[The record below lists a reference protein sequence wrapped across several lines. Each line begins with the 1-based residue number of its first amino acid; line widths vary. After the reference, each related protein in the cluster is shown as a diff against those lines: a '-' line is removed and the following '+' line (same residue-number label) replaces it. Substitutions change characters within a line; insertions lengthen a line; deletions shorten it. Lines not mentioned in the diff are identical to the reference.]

1 MFVTKVIIFVYR
13 SRTEVHSSFP
23 SQGKYSDFFFLLCR
37 CLECLVDNNRS
48 DEEGRR
54 HWVAM
59 YFTYNSF
66 TAYRTGKER
75 RRFVYIRLTA
85 ISFNATNI
93 FHTAGVVVL
102 DVRLCCESAATTAYL
117 LLCPLHVV
125 VPTAT

>member
-59 YFTYNSF
+59 YFTYKKQFYCIQDGKGTTSICVYQINSNF
-66 TAYRTGKER
+66 FQRNQYFPYRWR
-75 RRFVYIRLTA
+75 SCA
-85 ISFNATNI
+85 
-93 FHTAGVVVL
+93 
-102 DVRLCCESAATTAYL
+102 
-117 LLCPLHVV
+117 
-125 VPTAT
+125 